1 MKRNNIFML
10 AYIVFIFL
18 CAWIKPIYDF
28 PMWGRI
34 VVAITTA
41 SWAFAISDCCSS
53 ISNLQKENYETQF
66 PLVDTAR
73 FRINQIKEHLL
84 KRQLEEPN
92 ESTIEIVDSCK
103 KRCENILG
111 IISKMNKTSKILEI
125 ASIVITF
132 FAFLLFL
139 CTLSFD
145 PMYNYFFVRQEGFT
159 VLSFGMILLA
169 QFLTNIGSNYI
180 NNTKKEITAILNGW
194 EALLHSYETEEKH
207 NAD

>member
-1 MKRNNIFML
+1 MKRNNIFMI
-10 AYIVFIFL
+10 AYIAFIFL

-53 ISNLQKENYETQF
+53 ISNLQKDVYETQF
-66 PLVDTAR
+66 PLADTAI
-73 FRINQIKEHLL
+73 FRLSQIKEYLL
-84 KRQLEEPN
+84 KRQSEDDN
-92 ESTIEIVDSCK
+92 ESAIETVDSCR
-103 KRCENILG
+103 KRCENIVVV
-111 IISKMNKTSKILEI
+111 ISKMNKTSKILER

-132 FAFLLFL
+132 LAFLLFL

-145 PMYNYFFVRQEGFT
+145 PVYNYFFVRQEGFT
-159 VLSFGMILLA
+159 VLSFGMILSA

-180 NNTKKEITAILNGW
+180 NNIKKEFTAILNGW

>member
-1 MKRNNIFML
+1 MKRTNIFML

-28 PMWGRI
+28 PMWERI
-34 VVAITTA
+34 VIAITTA
-41 SWAFAISDCCSS
+41 SWAFAISDCCLS
-53 ISNLQKENYETQF
+53 ISSLQKEIYETHN

-73 FRINQIKEHLL
+73 FRINQIKEHIL
-84 KRQLEEPN
+84 KRQSEEPD
-92 ESTIEIVDSCK
+92 ESAIEIVDSCK
-103 KRCENILG
+103 KRCENLLG
-111 IISKMNKTSKILEI
+111 VISKMNKTSKIFEI
-125 ASIVITF
+125 VSIVITF

-145 PMYNYFFVRQEGFT
+145 PVYNFFFVRQEGFT

-169 QFLTNIGSNYI
+169 QFLTNIGSDYI
-180 NNTKKEITAILNGW
+180 NNIKKEFAAILNGW